1 MICQEDLNDLSLLQK
16 KTKVPDKPD
25 PATTN
30 GQELLLRFTARCL
43 SHQSL
48 LHIGYRTIED
58 QEHLVTERH
67 KYNIQTVDGKL
78 KRSEYIV
85 TSAQQQ
91 KAIASFTASS
101 SQRHLVL
108 TGPAG
113 TGKTVV
119 ALQVANNLV
128 RELEDNA
135 EPGKG
140 PVLVVTTQGLLEKE
154 DPLSNTWT
162 PTLPATKTR

>member
-1 MICQEDLNDLSLLQK
+1 M
-16 KTKVPDKPD
+16 
-25 PATTN
+25 
-30 GQELLLRFTARCL
+30 G
-43 SHQSL
+43 
-48 LHIGYRTIED
+48 HIGYSTTED

-67 KYNIQTVDGKL
+67 KYNIQTNDGKL

-85 TSAQQQ
+85 ASAQQQ
-91 KAIASFTASS
+91 KAIASSTASS

-135 EPGKG
+135 EPCKG
-140 PVLVVTTQGLLEKE
+140 PVLVVTAEGSYQDNPLLKHL
-154 DPLSNTWT
+154 DAN
-162 PTLPATKTR
+162 

>member
-1 MICQEDLNDLSLLQK
+1 M
-16 KTKVPDKPD
+16 
-25 PATTN
+25 
-30 GQELLLRFTARCL
+30 G
-43 SHQSL
+43 
-48 LHIGYRTIED
+48 HIGYSTTED

-67 KYNIQTVDGKL
+67 KYNIQTIDGKL

-85 TSAQQQ
+85 ASAQQQ

-101 SQRHLVL
+101 SQKHLVL

-128 RELEDNA
+128 RELENNS

-140 PVLVVTTQGLLEKE
+140 PVLVVTEDYVFEENPLLKHL
-154 DPLSNTWT
+154 DAN
-162 PTLPATKTR
+162 